1 MRKLGGRW
9 RTGLS
14 LVFVT
19 DLGLMTL
26 RGGRRA
32 MRSPRRSRNTIIQIT
47 NSNNAR
53 IGALSNHEYPEKT
66 IIS

>member
-1 MRKLGGRW
+1 MRKHGGRW
-9 RTGLS
+9 LTGLS
-14 LVFVT
+14 LIFVT

-32 MRSPRRSRNTIIQIT
+32 MRSRSRSRNTIIQIT
-47 NSNNAR
+47 NNAR
-53 IGALSNHEYPEKT
+53 IAALTKHEYPEKT